1 MKRTNDRAAEDR
13 ANEERGQAFTLEGF
27 VASVVLLTAVLLAQ
41 QSVVLTPTTGGIVD
55 DDQQQELRAQAR
67 DVLAVTAGN
76 VSGGSGEV
84 NRDLSYVLR
93 FWNGTENTW
102 AYAENVYDQ
111 PGGGYVG
118 KVIPNQET
126 VFGNALNGTFN
137 GTDTDFNYKIIVEH
151 PAANASNGT
160 ERFYMKFQET
170 PDDDAV
176 TVSRTVTLF
185 DDDTLT
191 GVPGASANFTDGPC
205 TDRPLTE
212 ISDTFNPNAA
222 GRCFYPIPEAKQF
235 EDSPIYNV
243 VEIRLVVW
251 SG

>member
-1 MKRTNDRAAEDR
+1 MKRTN
-13 ANEERGQAFTLEGF
+13 EERGSDDRGQAFTLEGF

-67 DVLAVTAGN
+67 DVLTLTAGN

-84 NRDLSYVLR
+84 DRDLSYVLR

-102 AYAENVYDQ
+102 AFAENVYDQ

-118 KVIPNQET
+118 KVMPKNDT
-126 VFGNALNGTFN
+126 VFGNALNATFN
-137 GTDTDFNYKIIVEH
+137 GSGTDYNYKIIVEH
-151 PAANASNGT
+151 PGANASTGT

-191 GVPGASANFTDGPC
+191 GVPGASRNYTGGSC
-205 TDRPLTE
+205 TDRPLTA
-212 ISDTFNPNAA
+212 INSTFNPNAQ
-222 GRCFYPIPEAKQF
+222 GRCFYPIPEADRF
-235 EDSPIYNV
+235 EDSPVYNV

>member
-1 MKRTNDRAAEDR
+1 MKRTNED
-13 ANEERGQAFTLEGF
+13 NGSEDRGQAFTLEGF

-67 DVLAVTAGN
+67 DVLSMTAGN
-76 VSGGSGEV
+76 SGPNATGK
-84 NRDLSYVLR
+84 DLSYVLR
-93 FWNGTENTW
+93 YWNGTENTW

-118 KVIPNQET
+118 KVIPNNDT
-126 VFGNALNGTFN
+126 VFGNALNGTFDGG
-137 GTDTDFNYKIIVEH
+137 GTDYNYKIIIEH

-191 GVPGASANFTDGPC
+191 GVPNASTGLDC
-205 TDRPLTE
+205 TEKPLTA
-212 ISDTFNPNAA
+212 INSTFNP
-222 GRCFYPIPEAKQF
+222 RQSQCFYPIPEAEQF